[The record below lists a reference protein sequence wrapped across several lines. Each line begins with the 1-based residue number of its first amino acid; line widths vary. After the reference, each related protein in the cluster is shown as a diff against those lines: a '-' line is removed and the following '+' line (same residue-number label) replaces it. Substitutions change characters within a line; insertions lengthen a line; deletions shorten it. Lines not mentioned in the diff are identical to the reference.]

1 MDEGAAG
8 GVGRMSLS
16 DMKIEPLEV
25 NGIKYS
31 VKIHYEKRDNCAV
44 SIRKKAINI
53 RIPSFLG
60 REESSRQLIMMKRWA
75 INKLR
80 ENPEK
85 FKPDIQKEYKNGDM
99 LTVGQ
104 EEYTL
109 EIELKD
115 KQGSSA
121 RIKGKAIQLVISSN
135 LSKEMQSEHIST
147 LLSRCIAK
155 KRIPE
160 LKERIDEL
168 NKMHFNQPLGRIFFK
183 YNKSNWGS
191 CSSAGNI
198 NISTRLLFAPKDVL
212 EYVCVHELAH
222 LIERNHSEKFWSLVE
237 DAIPDYKEKI
247 KWLKEN
253 GDKCRF

>member
-1 MDEGAAG
+1 MN
-8 GVGRMSLS
+8 LS
-16 DMKIEPLEV
+16 DMKVETLEV
-25 NGIKYS
+25 NGIKYP

-60 REESSRQLIMMKRWA
+60 REERSGQLIKLKRWA
-75 INKLR
+75 IDKLR

-85 FKPDIQKEYKNGDM
+85 FKPEIHIEYKNGDI
-99 LTVGQ
+99 LTVDDV
-104 EEYTL
+104 EYTL
-109 EIELKD
+109 KIELKD

-121 RIKGKAIQLVISSN
+121 RVEGKAIQLAISSN
-135 LSKEMQSEHIST
+135 LSKEMQNKHIST

-160 LKERIDEL
+160 LKGRIDEL

-183 YNKSNWGS
+183 HNKSNWGS
-191 CSSAGNI
+191 CSTLGNI

-212 EYVCVHELAH
+212 EYVCAHELAH
-222 LIERNHSEKFWSLVE
+222 LIERNHSERFWRLVE
-237 DAIPDYKEKI
+237 KAVPDYKGKI

-253 GDKCRF
+253 RFIWADDMKLG